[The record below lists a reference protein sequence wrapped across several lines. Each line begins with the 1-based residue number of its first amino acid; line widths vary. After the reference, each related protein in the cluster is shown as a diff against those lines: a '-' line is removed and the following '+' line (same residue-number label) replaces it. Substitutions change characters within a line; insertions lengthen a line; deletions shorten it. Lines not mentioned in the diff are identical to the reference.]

1 MVYLSEGGRG
11 WAGGEVVLPSPGS
24 EPPPPYS
31 PPRVPPH
38 QHFFPPAFPA
48 LHPHHHYFQP
58 FADYYDLTP
67 APSQPSSLSSHD
79 TAPSIKDPPPPYP
92 PMPTLKAAHAA
103 LNHGPS
109 SAFSPPTK
117 TIKYTYPPPY
127 TPTDTAAAH
136 GKVGVPVQQG
146 GRREG
151 QRDAGGGRAT
161 EPRHRERRSRPHT
174 HDKARSLDHRDP
186 RNRAPAHGQ
195 SRAASGSRRD
205 ETSSRVPGD
214 AAREG
219 HGRVP
224 PLMAPGGG
232 SGHPRGPLLRTG
244 KSLELP
250 HERTSHPP
258 PATAH
263 THPAHAA
270 HPRLPLL
277 TKDGAQGAP
286 PRTKEPTGA
295 PRPAGAIAT
304 SKSTR
309 SAHTGVVPAKPARS
323 RHLAHVSPPA
333 QARARPASR
342 SEERWAARTS
352 RLEAAAAEAMQA
364 ARAVPV
370 NFVSSQPNALGPA
383 PALSQGAEPEGHM
396 SRGRLRSCRSLDELS
411 DLLDEEAPRP
421 PVATRSLDDLTEPL
435 YENVDIIHAHARAHH
450 HRSAHNTS
458 VPDLL
463 EAPPR
468 PPRQRNNS
476 LSSLLDDL
484 GSCGSAT
491 LARRALNTSVP
502 DVLEAGFSWGS
513 PTSTLRSAASVASAP
528 RRAHDA
534 TSDISVQLQKIREVA
549 RVLDVKYRRGEL
561 SSSSA
566 SSSGPPSAHTS
577 PRMPSSAHT
586 PPHHHAPGVPAR
598 APVIH
603 DVLRDSQKLQ
613 QQQQQQQQPPCAA
626 GTPLPS
632 LEADATSQ
640 ESGYSSVD
648 SRTYR
653 QHQRSPPDTA
663 TSPPQHLSQQQQKQQ
678 QQQQQSQLR
687 PQQQLSSGAQQPTRA
702 HQQDSRVY
710 PQHVNGSHRG
720 QSNQSNYHDINEFS
734 RKQQIQQQQ
743 RIENVTY
750 RQQEQQHHHKLSP
763 RQQQHYQ
770 HQTQP
775 SQQQQPS
782 KLQQQKMQQLRPQQ
796 QSSQQHKHQ
805 KTFLHRQQQQQQQE
819 EESHSLP
826 YQHQPVQQLHIQQVR
841 IASCGDGACADFGRN
856 ESFKK
861 EMPAPP
867 KPKETF
873 CCDLFRVAGTQD
885 GGGG

>member
-38 QHFFPPAFPA
+38 QRFFPPAFPA
-48 LHPHHHYFQP
+48 LLPHHHYFQP

-67 APSQPSSLSSHD
+67 APSQPGSLSSHD
-79 TAPSIKDPPPPYP
+79 AAPPIKDPPPPYP
-92 PMPTLKAAHAA
+92 PMPSLKAAHAA

-127 TPTDTAAAH
+127 TPTDTAGGQ
-136 GKVGVPVQQG
+136 GKVGVPAPQDE
-146 GRREG
+146 RREG
-151 QRDAGGGRAT
+151 QRSAGGGRAT
-161 EPRHRERRSRPHT
+161 EPRHRERRSRPHAY
-174 HDKARSLDHRDP
+174 DKTRSLDHRDP
-186 RNRAPAHGQ
+186 RNRAAALAQH
-195 SRAASGSRRD
+195 RAASGFRRT
-205 ETSSRVPGD
+205 EASARVPGD
-214 AAREG
+214 TTHGG

-224 PLMAPGGG
+224 PLVAPGGG
-232 SGHPRGPLLRTG
+232 TGHPRGPLLRTG

-270 HPRLPLL
+270 HPTHPRLPLL
-277 TKDGAQGAP
+277 TKDGAQGTP
-286 PRTKEPTGA
+286 PRTKEPSGA
-295 PRPAGAIAT
+295 PCPSGTNAT
-304 SKSTR
+304 SKSAR
-309 SAHTGVVPAKPARS
+309 NAHVGVGPAKPARS
-323 RHLAHVSPPA
+323 RHLAHTSPPA
-333 QARARPASR
+333 QARARPTSR

-352 RLEAAAAEAMQA
+352 RLEAAAAQAMQA

-370 NFVSSQPNALGPA
+370 NFVHSPPGA
-383 PALSQGAEPEGHM
+383 PAHAPAEAEGHM

-435 YENVDIIHAHARAHH
+435 YENVDVIHAHARAHH
-450 HRSAHNTS
+450 HRAAHNTS

-484 GSCGSAT
+484 GSCGSAS

-513 PTSTLRSAASVASAP
+513 PTSTLRSAASSAAASAP
-528 RRAHDA
+528 RHAHDA

-577 PRMPSSAHT
+577 PRMPSSEHT

-603 DVLRDSQKLQ
+603 DVLRDNQKLQ
-613 QQQQQQQQPPCAA
+613 QQQPPSAA
-626 GTPLPS
+626 GTSLPS

-648 SRTYR
+648 SRSFR
-653 QHQRSPPDTA
+653 QHQRSPPDA
-663 TSPPQHLSQQQQKQQ
+663 AASPPQHSSQQKQQ
-678 QQQQQSQLR
+678 QHQQLRSQEQPKSSGQQQ
-687 PQQQLSSGAQQPTRA
+687 TRVL
-702 HQQDSRVY
+702 QQDSRAIS
-710 PQHVNGSHRG
+710 QQGNGSHRG
-720 QSNQSNYHDINEFS
+720 QNNQSNYHDINELN
-734 RKQQIQQQQ
+734 RKHQMQQQQ
-743 RIENVTY
+743 RPENAAY
-750 RQQEQQHHHKLSP
+750 RQQEQHQQKLSP
-763 RQQQHYQ
+763 RQQQPYQ
-770 HQTQP
+770 HRTHP
-775 SQQQQPS
+775 SQHQQQS
-782 KLQQQKMQQLRPQQ
+782 KHQHQQMQQLRPQQ
-796 QSSQQHKHQ
+796 KSSQQYNPQ
-805 KTFLHRQQQQQQQE
+805 RTFLHRQQQQQE

-826 YQHQPVQQLHIQQVR
+826 YQHQHVQQLHIQQVC
-841 IASCGDGACADFGRN
+841 IASCGRRRTSDAKLESFIFGAVSAAESGGRN
-856 ESFKK
+856 VLFLRKH
-861 EMPAPP
+861 
-867 KPKETF
+867 F
-873 CCDLFRVAGTQD
+873 CLARGRSLGWV
-885 GGGG
+885 GG